1 MWLYQEAGHPSTW
14 PGEGP
19 GLEALVPPTSRAE
32 TEETF
37 EPQEAQAW
45 PPPPHLTILFVH
57 SASCTSAALQL
68 MPREEVGRLSL
79 RATPDGAVTLKQKCQ
94 MPLCC
99 ISVLSVGATESL
111 SAGASGIQ
119 ITIFKKSGML
129 AQKGQ
134 CITGE

>member
-45 PPPPHLTILFVH
+45 PPPPQGLQDKLLSPH
-57 SASCTSAALQL
+57 SLSFLLPLLGSMLGETTLRSWPRPSSLSAAL
-68 MPREEVGRLSL
+68 E
-79 RATPDGAVTLKQKCQ
+79 
-94 MPLCC
+94 
-99 ISVLSVGATESL
+99 SVS
-111 SAGASGIQ
+111 
-119 ITIFKKSGML
+119 
-129 AQKGQ
+129 
-134 CITGE
+134 